1 VAYSLCEK
9 KFVGLDTLHIIGKLM
24 AYVVSVRSGKL
35 FERYIY
41 EERPKSSGRKTI
53 PNINGKPSRTVSV
66 EAGVH
71 SVQPRPRRADSL
83 RRSKRD
89 FKRIVLANLGES
101 NYPVFASLTYAENMQ
116 DSRRASKDF
125 NTFARDIRN
134 QFGKAIKYIAIQ
146 ERQKRGAIHFHALIW
161 GLPSWVVNG
170 ERDSRMVAGIWGHGF
185 ADLVKTDGDARLG
198 SYMVKY
204 LAKNFLKVHYTG
216 VKGMSALETVIG
228 LKW

>member
-1 VAYSLCEK
+1 M
-9 KFVGLDTLHIIGKLM
+9 G
-24 AYVVSVRSGKL
+24 YVISVRSGKL

-41 EERPKSSGRKTI
+41 ENRPRGAVGKRVSRSTGGESGV
-53 PNINGKPSRTVSV
+53 VSTEV
-66 EAGVH
+66 GVLPKE
-71 SVQPRPRRADSL
+71 SRPRRKDSIT
-83 RRSKRD
+83 RCKRN
-89 FKRIVLANLGES
+89 FKRLVLANLSES
-101 NYPVFASLTYAENMQ
+101 AFPVFASLTYAENMQ
-116 DSRRASKDF
+116 DSRRATKDF
-125 NTFARDIRN
+125 NTFARDLRD
-134 QFGKAIKYIAIQ
+134 QFGTAIKYIAIQ

-170 ERDSRMVAGIWGHGF
+170 ERDSRMVASIWSHGF
-185 ADLVKTDGDARLG
+185 TDLVKTDGDARLG